1 MPILAPENIDI
12 YARDRVNL
20 SVPFGMKER
29 LEALRYEKRAR
40 SVNAVVVEA
49 LEEYLEAQNI

>member
-1 MPILAPENIDI
+1 MPTLAPANVNI
-12 YARDRVNL
+12 YAKDRVNL

-40 SVNAVVVEA
+40 SVNAVVIAA

>member
-1 MPILAPENIDI
+1 MPTLGPGNINI
-12 YARDRVNL
+12 YAKDRVNL

-40 SVNAVVVEA
+40 SVNAVVIAA

>member
-40 SVNAVVVEA
+40 SVNAVVIAA

>member
-40 SVNAVVVEA
+40 SINAVVIAA

>member
-1 MPILAPENIDI
+1 MPTLAPESINIF
-12 YARDRVNL
+12 ARDRVNL

-40 SVNAVVVEA
+40 SINAVVVEA
-49 LEEYLEAQNI
+49 LEVYLTGEGL